1 MWAGELWITY
11 LGLHNLPKINWFR
24 TRISFFFR
32 FCLDTWLNMN
42 EKWRMILIEIHV
54 MRPKYP
60 SQRGISKNFA
70 FDLNW
75 LEFNLINSIFAGSSV
90 HTFAHTYTRANAVE
104 LLQFSVNATF
114 DRSQV
119 IAQHIHLV
127 FAIRPTYTTH
137 TNARANAHTFRLCE
151 RETAFVFHRKSFHRY
166 HQNRGAAKFWRTF
179 PPIADYHT
187 HENNNNHNIEKK
199 WNSTQRYSY

>member
-1 MWAGELWITY
+1 MTKYEREMTNDIDRNSCHAT
-11 LGLHNLPKINWFR
+11 KISESKRN
-24 TRISFFFR
+24 IEE
-32 FCLDTWLNMN
+32 FCT
-42 EKWRMILIEIHV
+42 V
-54 MRPKYP
+54 C
-60 SQRGISKNFA
+60 
-70 FDLNW
+70 DLNW

-166 HQNRGAAKFWRTF
+166 HQNRGAAEFRRTF